1 MNALNVPLKLD
12 HLDDEKV
19 VFSGTDTTEVTRHNL
34 FGQEI
39 EATTNWPGV
48 LLPREVWE
56 KMGCPTVL
64 MLTLDEVRVTA

>member
-19 VFSGTDTTEVTRHNL
+19 VFTGTDTTQVTRQTL

-39 EATTNWPGV
+39 EAVTNWPGV
-48 LLPREVWE
+48 MLPREVWE
-56 KMGCPTVL
+56 KMACPTVL
-64 MLTLDEVRVTA
+64 MLTLEQPRVTA